1 MVITPDL
8 EYPIVCVNVRKGF
21 DGKSLKLDMVNLNST
36 ASWFNS
42 DSSTGFGLET
52 GGTAG
57 PMDGYATVI
66 PRHELMNVQAVVQ
79 LEKDTILVCYD
90 SKIILYLTNSSLK
103 PTTNLKF
110 KILKD
115 CFVYINKYLVL
126 DTVKVVNLQG
136 KLKSSKRQASELH
149 FDFSINNIGKV
160 GTAVLLNV
168 TLAFTNLSGKSY
180 KKKCLILL
188 IFFQLY

>member
-1 MVITPDL
+1 ML
-8 EYPIVCVNVRKGF
+8 E
-21 DGKSLKLDMVNLNST
+21 
-36 ASWFNS
+36 
-42 DSSTGFGLET
+42 
-52 GGTAG
+52 
-57 PMDGYATVI
+57 
-66 PRHELMNVQAVVQ
+66 
-79 LEKDTILVCYD
+79 
-90 SKIILYLTNSSLK
+90 
-103 PTTNLKF
+103 
-110 KILKD
+110 D

-168 TLAFTNLSGKSY
+168 PLAFTNSGKSY